1 MGAFSVIVKAKANFM
16 ASPAETDLTALAEA
30 ATRTGARPF
39 KDATGNW
46 ATAVE
51 VALMDTILSIGARAD
66 GAYGAG
72 VLPRLRAYKAFRGQ
86 ANMMRLIAT
95 LGPFGLA
102 DFVAEQ
108 HQMDMLMT
116 AAGTLLDAGINA
128 AADVDPTSQQQREA
142 LLTTD
147 GVPTFAWDY
156 FLIALGHHTPYLA
169 EVQNTWLD
177 GFVTRALNLEQIS
190 RTRRD
195 ALLQDVTAQLDV
207 EHQQKSYGRMPEFT
221 LPQLHQAIFRA
232 EYARATA

>member
-1 MGAFSVIVKAKANFM
+1 M
-16 ASPAETDLTALAEA
+16 ASFAETDLTALVEA
-30 ATRTGARPF
+30 ATMVGARPF

-51 VALMDTILSIGARAD
+51 IALMDTILSIGAQAD

-95 LGPFGLA
+95 LGPYGLA

-108 HQMDMLMT
+108 HQMDRLMT
-116 AAGTLLDAGINA
+116 AAGTLLDAGING
-128 AADVDPTSQQQREA
+128 AADVDPASQQQRDA
-142 LLTTD
+142 LLTTA
-147 GVPTFAWDY
+147 GVPTPAWDY
-156 FLIALGHHTPYLA
+156 FLIVLGHYTPHLA

-177 GFVTRALNLEQIS
+177 VFVARALGLEQVS

-195 ALLQDVTAQLDV
+195 ALLQDATARLDV
-207 EHQQKSYGRMPEFT
+207 EHQRKSFGRMPKFT
-221 LPQLHQAIFRA
+221 LPQLHQAILRA